1 MSVFEVGKT
10 ISESVGGAAVAGGN
24 SGLGNR
30 FFFTDDTCCEIGL
43 QRGSVCWAP
52 PIGNWCETISNRGL
66 A

>member
-30 FFFTDDTCCEIGL
+30 FFFTDDTC
-43 QRGSVCWAP
+43 
-52 PIGNWCETISNRGL
+52 L
-66 A
+66 ATMKLTHLKQES

>member
-10 ISESVGGAAVAGGN
+10 ISESVGGAAVAEGN

-43 QRGSVCWAP
+43 QRGSVFNVTLKQL
-52 PIGNWCETISNRGL
+52 IGKTNNKY
-66 A
+66 